1 VRTVSGLIL
10 PFRNV
15 MPTLGPGAFVANTA
29 VVIGNVEIGAEASI
43 WFGVVV
49 RGDVH
54 NIRIG
59 ARTNVQD
66 NTVIHVTEGRFGT
79 TIGNDV
85 LIGHGCIIHGCTLED
100 GCFVGMGSTIL
111 DGARV
116 EKGAMVGAG
125 SLVTPGK
132 VVKAGELWTGRP
144 AKLGRPLTDQDR
156 AAMKSGVDHYVELA
170 KVYGGDRR

>member
-1 VRTVSGLIL
+1 MTGLIL

-15 MPTLGPGAFVANTA
+15 MPKVAADAFVANTA
-29 VVIGNVEIGAEASI
+29 VVIGDVEVASQASI

-54 NIRIG
+54 SIRIG
-59 ARTNVQD
+59 ARSNIQD
-66 NTVIHVTEGRFGT
+66 NTVIHVTEGRFAT
-79 TIGNDV
+79 TIGADV
-85 LIGHGCIIHGCTLED
+85 LVGHGCIIHGCTLED

-116 EKGAMVGAG
+116 EAGAMVGAG

-156 AAMKSGVDHYVELA
+156 AAMNSGVQHYVDLA
-170 KVYGGDRR
+170 KVYRGDRR

>member
-1 VRTVSGLIL
+1 
-10 PFRNV
+10 
-15 MPTLGPGAFVANTA
+15 MPTIGAGVFVANTA
-29 VVIGNVEIGAEASI
+29 VVIGNVEIEAEASI

-54 NIRIG
+54 NIKIG
-59 ARTNVQD
+59 ARSNVQD

-79 TIGNDV
+79 TIGANV

-100 GCFVGMGSTIL
+100 GCFIGMGSTIL

-116 EKGAMVGAG
+116 EAGAMVGAG

-156 AAMKSGVDHYVELA
+156 VAMRAGVDHYVDLA
-170 KVYGGDRR
+170 KVYRGEKR